1 MNKDDIVAILV
12 LTIIVTTSVAT
23 LAVTDSVTREKIE
36 EAKRM
41 EIQQNLAVQFPDM
54 TDFIFD
60 KKIGV
65 YTIYMGNTS
74 DEDNIIGY
82 AFEAQGSG
90 YGGTIEMLVT
100 LKDFETLNGIAIIS
114 HMETPGLG
122 AKITESSFTD
132 QFKNLAIEDIA
143 LRSDNGQVDAISGAT
158 ISSSAVVDAIK
169 KTTLKK
175 IKLLQENANETGG

>member
-1 MNKDDIVAILV
+1 MNKDDIFSILV

-36 EAKRM
+36 EGKRM
-41 EIQQNLAVQFPDM
+41 QIQETLAVQFTDM

-60 KKIGV
+60 EKIGV
-65 YTIYMGNTS
+65 YTIYNGDTS
-74 DEDNIIGY
+74 NEDNIIGY
-82 AFEAQGSG
+82 AFEALGSG
-90 YGGTIEMLVT
+90 YGGTIEMLVA

-122 AKITESSFTD
+122 AKITESTFTD
-132 QFKNLAIEDIA
+132 QFKNLAVEDIA

-169 KTTLKK
+169 KTTAEK
-175 IKLLQENANETGG
+175 IKLLKENANETGG